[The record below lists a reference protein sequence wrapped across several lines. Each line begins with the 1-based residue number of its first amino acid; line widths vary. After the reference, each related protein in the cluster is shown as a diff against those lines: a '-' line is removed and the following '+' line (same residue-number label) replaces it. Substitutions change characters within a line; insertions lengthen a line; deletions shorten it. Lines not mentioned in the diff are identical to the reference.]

1 MPPPDKIISN
11 SSKSESKASIEITNE
26 EAKTNVKLNESN
38 LNIIYIFD
46 ISI

>member
-1 MPPPDKIISN
+1 MPQPDKILSN
-11 SSKSESKASIEITNE
+11 SLKSESKSSIEITNE